1 MEKTVLIADDAMFI
15 RVSLKK
21 ILENAGYKVVAEAQ
35 TGEEAVERYKKNLPD
50 LVTMD
55 ITMPDMDGIE
65 ALEKIMQINPEAK
78 VVMISA
84 VGYQQ
89 NVLKAI
95 QKGAKNFVVKPFT
108 GEKVLE
114 IIDPLMGRS

>member
-1 MEKTVLIADDAMFI
+1 MGKTVLIADDAMFI
-15 RVSLKK
+15 RASLKK
-21 ILENAGYKVVAEAQ
+21 ILENSGYRVVAEAEN
-35 TGEEAVERYKKNLPD
+35 GRDAVEKYKKTLPD

-55 ITMPDMDGIE
+55 ITMPEMDGIE
-65 ALEKIMQINPEAK
+65 ALDKIIEINPDAK

-95 QKGAKNFVVKPFT
+95 QKGAKNFIVKPFT
-108 GEKVLE
+108 GDKVLD
-114 IIDPLMGRS
+114 IIDPLMGRA